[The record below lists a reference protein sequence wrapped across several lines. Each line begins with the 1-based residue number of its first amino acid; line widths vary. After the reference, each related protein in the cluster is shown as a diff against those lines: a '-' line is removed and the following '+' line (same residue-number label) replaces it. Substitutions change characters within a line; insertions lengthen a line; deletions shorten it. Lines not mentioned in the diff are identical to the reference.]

1 MILHLFPFDLL
12 KLIFWLSFLFSSFS
26 TAVEKMN
33 VQLDPNELGS
43 SHVNI
48 CLDQWKRVVAFYSL
62 RLLFA
67 PLIETVVQLDR
78 LLYIYEK
85 GELFQFI
92 W

>member
-1 MILHLFPFDLL
+1 
-12 KLIFWLSFLFSSFS
+12 
-26 TAVEKMN
+26 MN

-92 W
+92 WRIQTK